1 MKELLKRDFNK
12 TYLILESE
20 EKQYEESYEIEML
33 LQNQLELILPI
44 QVQRVNAQMQ
54 IFYDITSKQ
63 SLKDCAEREKFSAEM
78 LRKLFRAID
87 QVTKEAENYLL
98 EIEHLRLDLEHIYR
112 KEEQFYFCYCPWEP
126 QELLQSFRTMLEEI
140 LGKLD
145 YRDTEGVELAYHLYQ
160 SVCKGEFMIT
170 EILEEHSPKESPIPS
185 EQSQVSYAD
194 PFQETVP
201 ETPLQKEI
209 KDTGQQKKKYGFFR
223 WLLQFFLKKETEELR
238 EEKKELPPLDQE
250 ISRRNS
256 AEAKEPFGNTQV
268 LDSAGSNTVLLDQM
282 PAGRWRLRP
291 LLPGYDE
298 FCISEEQFLVGKK
311 KGAVDGYIGRDSI
324 SRIHSRFYLRENRL
338 FVADANSTNGTFVN
352 SVALAPGKE
361 VEIFQGDRIL
371 FADVGYE
378 CYNNL

>member
-20 EKQYEESYEIEML
+20 EKQYEESYELEML

-44 QVQRVNAQMQ
+44 QVQRLNAQVQ
-54 IFYDITSKQ
+54 IYYDITSKQ
-63 SLKDCAEREKFSAEM
+63 SLKDCAEREKLSAEM
-78 LRKLFRAID
+78 LRTLFCAID

-98 EIEHLRLDLEHIYR
+98 EIEHLRLDLEHIYK
-112 KEEQFYFCYCPWEP
+112 KEDQFYFCYCPWES
-126 QELLQSFRTMLEEI
+126 QDLLQSFRTMLEEI

-160 SVCKGEFMIT
+160 SVCNGEFMIA
-170 EILEEHSPKESPIPS
+170 EILEEHSPKGSLVPS
-185 EQSQVSYAD
+185 EQSVVFCAES
-194 PFQETVP
+194 FSETVP
-201 ETPLQKEI
+201 EESLSKEI
-209 KDTGQQKKKYGFFR
+209 KGVGQEQKKYGFFR

-238 EEKKELPPLDQE
+238 ENKQELPHWDQE
-250 ISRRNS
+250 IGRRDS
-256 AEAKEPFGNTQV
+256 AETKEPFGNTQV
-268 LDSAGSNTVLLDQM
+268 LDSPGGNTVLLDQM
-282 PAGRWRLRP
+282 PVGRWRLRP
-291 LLPGYDE
+291 LLPGYEE
-298 FCISEEQFLVGKK
+298 FCISESRFLVGKK